1 MFTLKIENA
10 NGEIFELTHNTQNYA
25 VISVQGLT
33 PPATAVNTSVGG
45 LADGSFHTFSRVQ
58 QRNIVITVI
67 LNGDIEANRQQLYR
81 IFSLK
86 KPCTIYFQNANRNVK
101 IVGYVEVLEGDL
113 FVQREQM
120 QISIICPRP
129 FFEDLYAI
137 YAELSGIMKAFEFP
151 FNITTPIPF
160 SEIVDQPLVTITN
173 IGQVE
178 TGCIMTISFNGPIT
192 GLRIVNSTTQE
203 YFGIDYSFQAEDML
217 TINTVSGQLGV
228 NVVRAGAT
236 TDLLNNVTGGSSWFK
251 LPVGDNNF
259 TFDLATGSVLDVG
272 IVFAVANLYGGV

>member
-33 PPATAVNTSVGG
+33 PPTTAVNTSVGG

-101 IVGYVEVLEGDL
+101 TVGYVEVLEGDL
-113 FVQREQM
+113 FVQREQI

-151 FNITTPIPF
+151 FSITTPIPF
-160 SEIVDQPLVTITN
+160 SEIVDHPLVTITN

-178 TGCIMTISFNGPIT
+178 TGCIMTISFNGPVT

-203 YFGIDYSFQAEDML
+203 YFGINYSFQAEDML

-251 LPVGDNNF
+251 LPVGPNNF
-259 TFDLATGSVLDVG
+259 TFDLATGSVLNVE